1 MRTSLHARGFVRGSA
16 GELMVQSRM
25 WKFRDKAA
33 RAEAASF
40 FTPKAYPGCGSC
52 YMVLERVDVE
62 GEVEIA

>member
-1 MRTSLHARGFVRGSA
+1 
-16 GELMVQSRM
+16 MVQSRM

-62 GEVEIA
+62 GEVPDTKMEEEQVPVEATVEE